1 MTAHSDTGLR
11 SASPLAIGLALAAV
25 YILWGST
32 YLAIRF
38 ALEGYPPFTLAAI
51 RMAIAGSL
59 MYAVLR
65 WRGVAAPT
73 RRQWRT
79 LAVLSIFMVVLSNA
93 LVNLAET
100 QVGSGLAAIAVASM
114 PLFAGVFAMLRGR
127 HPSRMEWAGL
137 VIGFLGVIWLSVGG
151 ELSGS
156 TLGLVCLI
164 IAPLAWAWGSIWS
177 RDQDLPE
184 PFMAAAGQMLVG
196 TVWLVVVA
204 LVSGERITTMP
215 TFGATAAL
223 LYLVVAVSFFVN
235 LAETQVSSG
244 LAAIAVASMPLFAGV
259 FAMLRGRHPSRME
272 WAGLVIG
279 FLGVIWLSVGGELSG
294 STLGLVCL
302 IIAPLAWAW
311 GSIWSRDQDLP
322 EPFMAAAGQMLVGTV
337 WLVVVA
343 LVSGERTTVM
353 PTFGATAAL
362 LYLVV
367 AGSIFGFTA
376 YIWLLHHVRPALA
389 TSYAY
394 VNPPLAVLIG
404 ALIGGERFT
413 THDLG
418 AMAVILAGVVLITL
432 AKARG
437 GAQPAQ
443 AAPVATS
450 AEATA
455 PAAALRERTAN
466 EPVA

>member
-1 MTAHSDTGLR
+1 MSTPLKP
-11 SASPLAIGLALAAV
+11 ASTLAIGLALAAV
-25 YILWGST
+25 YVLWGST
-32 YLAIRF
+32 YLGIRF

-65 WRGVAAPT
+65 ARGTPAPT
-73 RRQWRT
+73 KKQWIT
-79 LAVLSIFMVVLSNA
+79 LAKLSIFMVVLSNA

-184 PFMAAAGQMLVG
+184 PFMAAAGQMLAG
-196 TVWLVVVA
+196 TVWLVLVA
-204 LVSGERITTMP
+204 LFAGERITTMP
-215 TFGATAAL
+215 SLQSTAAL
-223 LYLVVAVSFFVN
+223 LYL
-235 LAETQVSSG
+235 
-244 LAAIAVASMPLFAGV
+244 I
-259 FAMLRGRHPSRME
+259 
-272 WAGLVIG
+272 
-279 FLGVIWLSVGGELSG
+279 
-294 STLGLVCL
+294 
-302 IIAPLAWAW
+302 
-311 GSIWSRDQDLP
+311 
-322 EPFMAAAGQMLVGTV
+322 
-337 WLVVVA
+337 
-343 LVSGERTTVM
+343 
-353 PTFGATAAL
+353 
-362 LYLVV
+362 V

-404 ALIGGERFT
+404 ALIGGETFT
-413 THDLG
+413 SHDIG
-418 AMAVILAGVVLITL
+418 AMAVILVGVVLITL
-432 AKARG
+432 AKARAG
-437 GAQPAQ
+437 TP
-443 AAPVATS
+443 
-450 AEATA
+450 A
-455 PAAALRERTAN
+455 PASTPASTPQQTREAAQ
-466 EPVA
+466 EPVT

>member
-1 MTAHSDTGLR
+1 MATASNTELR
-11 SASPLAIGLALAAV
+11 SASPMAVALALAAV

-38 ALEGYPPFTLAAI
+38 ALHGYPPFLLAAI
-51 RMAIAGSL
+51 RMSIAGSI

-65 WRGVAAPT
+65 MRGTPAPT
-73 RRQWRT
+73 KKQWIT
-79 LAVLSIFMVVLSNA
+79 LAKLSVFMVVLSNA
-93 LVNLAET
+93 L
-100 QVGSGLAAIAVASM
+100 
-114 PLFAGVFAMLRGR
+114 
-127 HPSRMEWAGL
+127 
-137 VIGFLGVIWLSVGG
+137 
-151 ELSGS
+151 
-156 TLGLVCLI
+156 
-164 IAPLAWAWGSIWS
+164 
-177 RDQDLPE
+177 
-184 PFMAAAGQMLVG
+184 
-196 TVWLVVVA
+196 
-204 LVSGERITTMP
+204 
-215 TFGATAAL
+215 
-223 LYLVVAVSFFVN
+223 VN

-279 FLGVIWLSVGGELSG
+279 FFGVIWLSVGGELRG

-311 GSIWSRDQDLP
+311 GSIWSRDQHLP
-322 EPFMAAAGQMLVGTV
+322 EPFMMAAGQMLVGTI
-337 WLVVVA
+337 WLVIVA
-343 LVSGERTTVM
+343 LVAGERITTM
-353 PTFGATAAL
+353 PSFQATAAM

-404 ALIGGERFT
+404 ALIGGETFT
-413 THDLG
+413 RHDIG

-437 GAQPAQ
+437 GAAAQP
-443 AAPVATS
+443 TTREI
-450 AEATA
+450 AEE
-455 PAAALRERTAN
+455 PAA
-466 EPVA
+466 